1 MNNNKRTDTLK
12 KCLFSLC
19 VFVLFAQNTFAEN
32 ISRQHLPE
40 GVKARLG
47 KGLVLGIVYSP
58 DGTRLAIASDT
69 GLYLYETASYR
80 EIAVFTGQVWHV
92 AFSPDSRTIAGK
104 GFADKTVR
112 LWDAKIGSLKY
123 VLGHSYSITSEAFS
137 PDSKTLATGS
147 DDDSLRLWDTQT
159 GRLKHTLTEHTSW
172 LNSAAFSPDSGTLA
186 TGSRDDTF
194 VHLSDTETVSL
205 QYTLTGHTDA
215 VTSMAFSPDGNTLT
229 TVSDDGTVFLW
240 DITVIDDR

>member
-1 MNNNKRTDTLK
+1 MLK
-12 KCLFSLC
+12 KSLFFLC
-19 VFVLFAQNTFAEN
+19 VSVLFAQSTFAEN
-32 ISRQHLPE
+32 ISRQYLPG

-58 DGTRLAIASDT
+58 GGTRLAIASDT

-137 PDSKTLATGS
+137 LDSKTLATGS
-147 DDDSLRLWDTQT
+147 DDESIRLWDTQT
-159 GRLKHTLTEHTSW
+159 GRLKHTLT
-172 LNSAAFSPDSGTLA
+172 A
-186 TGSRDDTF
+186 
-194 VHLSDTETVSL
+194 
-205 QYTLTGHTDA
+205 HTDA
-215 VTSMAFSPDGNTLT
+215 VTSMAFNPDGNTLT

-240 DITVIDDR
+240 DITVTDDR